1 MNKQLAILASVT
13 LTVAPNAFAQ
23 ITPTTDPVQTTLN
36 LASVNGP
43 AHDVSVTP
51 NGLYSITSSN
61 LSTAG
66 VGMVNLTTG
75 ALIATHNGPG
85 THTSGNDTMTRSVL
99 TTDDRAIVVSIAGV
113 VTIYDISG
121 GTLSHLSTHTPT
133 LPGGA
138 KAKDMGITPD
148 GTRAVVAFHNADTL
162 VFDLAAGGAP
172 IATSGVLTSPGS
184 SYGAVPALNA
194 LRVTDTHA
202 IAIGSSIKIYDI
214 GAATPSD
221 ITPAAVLALSNQ
233 TYYDVEVGPSGY
245 RAIVRAD
252 NATGA
257 DDSHSITMETVSG
270 VQTAAYE
277 SAFPNPGSVDIYNG
291 GRLVGLLED
300 SIVMTDK
307 KAILI
312 GISSLTSGT
321 AQVIDFVVPTPVL
334 NTFTLGGIPHD
345 LEITPQGTRGI
356 VHTSTEVQ
364 IYDLATAG
372 SPALLG
378 SPLSSP
384 GKGMLNIYNHSTMVW
399 NVFYMENTIAINA
412 ERAIVAGSDYN
423 AFNGTSSSKI
433 NVYDL
438 DTGGSSPSLLQS
450 HTNTSGGFHEI
461 LHEVAITPAG
471 GMAAVAATFD
481 TSFVD
486 MDSGDLISV
495 IGGPGRIS
503 PFTVHSVALS
513 NTRAISIANAN
524 LSLVTYQP
532 RYTVNALSQL
542 PYNQGA
548 PLPNTT
554 GSPTL
559 LSGSGSVSI
568 ASNSL
573 NLIASGLPTNG
584 SGTSSQGLMFYSFGL
599 DGPTPLNDGLLL
611 IGPALFRV
619 TPNPVP
625 ITTDPYVLP
634 LDLTNLPAGGAIS
647 AFQEVHFQL
656 WYRDQ
661 ASPNGANLSDVYT
674 VSFGL

>member
-1 MNKQLAILASVT
+1 MHNHLAILASVA
-13 LTVAPNAFAQ
+13 LTAASPALAQ
-23 ITPTTDPVQTTLN
+23 ITPTTNPVQTTTN

-43 AHDVSVTP
+43 AHDVSITP

-61 LSTAG
+61 LSTSG
-66 VGMVNLTTG
+66 VCMVDLTTG
-75 ALIATHNGPG
+75 VLTATHNGPG

-121 GTLSHLSTHTPT
+121 GTLSHLSTHTPS
-133 LPGGA
+133 LSGGA

-172 IATSGVLTSPGS
+172 IATSGALTSPGS
-184 SYGAVPALNA
+184 SYGSVPALNA

-202 IAIGSSIKIYDI
+202 IAVGSSIKIYDI
-214 GAATPSD
+214 GSATPSD
-221 ITPAAVLALSNQ
+221 ITPAAVLALPNQ
-233 TYYDVEVGPSGY
+233 TYYDVEVGPSGG
-245 RAIVRAD
+245 RAVVRAD
-252 NATGA
+252 NSSGA
-257 DDSHSITMETVSG
+257 DDSHSITLQTVGG
-270 VQTAAYE
+270 VQSATYE
-277 SAFPNPGSVDIYNG
+277 SAFTNPGSVDIYSG

-300 SIVMTDK
+300 SIVMTDD

-312 GISSLTSGT
+312 GIASTSSGT
-321 AQVIDFVVPTPVL
+321 AQVIDFVAPSPVL
-334 NTFTLGGIPHD
+334 TSFALGGIPHD
-345 LEITPQGTRGI
+345 LEITPQGTRGL
-356 VHTSTEVQ
+356 VHTSTEVH
-364 IYDLATAG
+364 IYDLAIAG

-399 NVFYMENTIAINA
+399 NVFYMENTVAIND

-423 AFNGTSSSKI
+423 PFNGTSSSMI

-438 DTGGSSPSLLQS
+438 DIGGTAPNLLQS
-450 HTNTSGGFHEI
+450 HTDSTGGFHET

-471 GMAAVAATFD
+471 GMAAVSATFD

-495 IGGPGRIS
+495 ISGPGRIS
-503 PFTVHSVALS
+503 PFTVHSLALS

-524 LSLVTYQP
+524 SGLITYQP
-532 RYTVNALSQL
+532 RYTVNAMSQL
-542 PYNQGA
+542 PYNQGD
-548 PLPNTT
+548 PLPNTS
-554 GSPTL
+554 GVPTL

-573 NLIASGLPTNG
+573 DLIATGLPTNG
-584 SGTSSQGLMFYSFGL
+584 TGTSSQGLMFYSFGL

-625 ITTDPYVLP
+625 ITTDPYVLSV
-634 LDLTNLPAGGAIS
+634 DLTNLPAGGAIS

-656 WYRDQ
+656 WYRDA